1 MSDQKLNNKAPLLSS
16 MHIALLLLCAV
27 LLSSY
32 AISGLYARYISEE
45 TGGDNARVAK
55 FSFEDDLETQYQTFP
70 ATFAPNDLHTI
81 NITIENKG
89 EVTLHYVVT
98 FENLTGNL
106 PLQLQNGNGISGE
119 IQSNSETTF
128 SWTIEWDQEDISVDQ
143 AGKMDVVRIVVA
155 VEQVD

>member
-1 MSDQKLNNKAPLLSS
+1 MKDQKSNNKAPLLSS

-27 LLSSY
+27 LISSY
-32 AISGLYARYISEE
+32 AISGLYARYISEGS
-45 TGGDNARVAK
+45 GGDSARVAK
-55 FSFEDDLETQYQTFP
+55 FSFHDNLDTQYQEIP
-70 ATFAPNDLHTI
+70 ASFDPNEPHTVE
-81 NITIENKG
+81 ITIENTG
-89 EVTLHYVVT
+89 EVALRYVVT

-106 PLQLQNGNGISGE
+106 PLKLKEEDPNYGE
-119 IQSNSETTF
+119 VQSNSATTF